1 MSAGHQ
7 RMACIFFCFKKQ
19 GLKIDSC
26 GKYRVQANSKRN
38 YRLAAAY

>member
-1 MSAGHQ
+1 VQAIKGWL
-7 RMACIFFCFKKQ
+7 AFFFCFKMQ
-19 GLKIDSC
+19 GLKIYSC